1 MSVLQMQTIR
11 NYTGEPEA
19 MKNFSWDLINFGFT
33 VVFACELALNA
44 LGHWF
49 RPFVRSYWNLID
61 VIVVLLSLASLSQ
74 SYLNVNVVRML
85 RAVRVVRLF
94 GKVEA
99 LKRVVAALSAS
110 VVPMANAFIILFIM
124 ISICMR
130 PPYCLPGLC
139 RQLIYLLAKL
149 VHALELAVQSG
160 ASRLV

>member
-11 NYTGEPEA
+11 YYTGPGELH
-19 MKNFSWDLINFGFT
+19 NFSWEMVNFGFT
-33 VVFACELALNA
+33 IVFAVELGLNA

-61 VIVVLLSLASLSQ
+61 VAVVLLSLASLSQ
-74 SYLNVNVVRML
+74 SYLNVNIVRML

-110 VVPMANAFIILFIM
+110 VVPMANAFVILFIM
-124 ISICMR
+124 ISICVCFPSTSPSPSPL
-130 PPYCLPGLC
+130 PPSFQP
-139 RQLIYLLAKL
+139 
-149 VHALELAVQSG
+149 
-160 ASRLV
+160 